1 MKRWLRIFQNEEVLD
16 DRCGQWPALAHF
28 GATSSTGVDDLPLK
42 GGEWERH
49 AAAVA
54 TAKAKI
60 ERRQREF

>member
-1 MKRWLRIFQNEEVLD
+1 MT
-16 DRCGQWPALAHF
+16 HF

-42 GGEWERH
+42 GGAWERR

-60 ERRQREF
+60 ERRHSEF

>member
-1 MKRWLRIFQNEEVLD
+1 MT
-16 DRCGQWPALAHF
+16 HF

-60 ERRQREF
+60 ERRHSEF